1 MSYKLPPISKLPE
14 LTPSEQ
20 ATTLGHL
27 FEPCQTLTDFIIA
40 RIFTETKQFSS
51 YKQLIETIR
60 IELCQYLESA
70 TKSSPIDPRISKIIA
85 AHPRL
90 GGSSKAPTENLSDHS
105 SNEQKSLAAS
115 SQEQAQKLIHLN
127 DLYEAT
133 FPGLRYVVFVN
144 GRSRDVVMANMKE
157 RIERNNIQLERQEAF
172 EAMCD
177 IALDRASKLSLVNSS
192 L

>member
-1 MSYKLPPISKLPE
+1 MSYKLPPISKLPD
-14 LTPSEQ
+14 LPPSEQ

-40 RIFTETKQFSS
+40 RIFTDSKQFSS

-60 IELCQYLESA
+60 IELRQYLESA

-105 SNEQKSLAAS
+105 SNEQKSLGAS

-127 DLYEAT
+127 DLYETT

-177 IALDRASKLSLVNSS
+177 IALDRASKLSLINSS